1 MSNHILVVED
11 DNAIRR
17 LLTFLLQNEGFEVSA
32 HADAAQA
39 RGALKGPKPSL
50 IILDLI
56 LPDQDGISFAQE
68 LRQLRGFDRV
78 PIMALTARTQTVD
91 KYEAFQAG
99 FDSYLTKPFDP
110 LELIFNIRAL
120 IRLASP
126 SEEAGPAELGT
137 ADCRLTPAKYHLQV
151 EGREVLLTRLETAL
165 LAYLMR
171 HPGQVFSAEVLSDRI
186 LAKGEDGEGRT
197 VDAIH
202 AHIRNLRAKVEADP
216 KSPAWVKTLGRRGYY
231 FPD

>member
-1 MSNHILVVED
+1 MSNQIMVVED

-17 LLTFLLQNEGFEVSA
+17 LLTFLLQNEGFEVTS
-32 HADAAQA
+32 HPDAAQA
-39 RGALKGPKPSL
+39 RSALKGPKPNL
-50 IILDLI
+50 IILDLM
-56 LPDQDGISFAQE
+56 LPDQDGVSFAQE
-68 LRQLRGFDRV
+68 LRQSQGFERV
-78 PIMALTARTQTVD
+78 PVMALTARTQTID

-120 IRLASP
+120 LRLASP
-126 SEEAGPAELGT
+126 IEETVPAELGT
-137 ADCRLTPAKYHLQV
+137 ADCRLTPAKYHLMV

-171 HPGQVFSAEVLSDRI
+171 HPGQVFSAELLAERI
-186 LAKGEDGEGRT
+186 LSKGEDGEGRT

-202 AHIRNLRAKVEADP
+202 AHIRNLRSKVEADP
-216 KSPAWVKTLGRRGYY
+216 KNPAWVKTLGRRGYY

>member
-32 HADAAQA
+32 HSDAAQA
-39 RGALKGPKPSL
+39 RASLSGPKPGL
-50 IILDLI
+50 VILDLM
-56 LPDQDGISFAQE
+56 LPDLDGIAFAQE
-68 LRQLRGFDRV
+68 LRQLQGFARI
-78 PIMALTARTQTVD
+78 PIMALTARAQTID

-120 IRLASP
+120 MRLASP
-126 SEEAGPAELGT
+126 LVEAGPSELGV
-137 ADCRLTPAKYHLQV
+137 AECLLTPAKYHLQV

-171 HPGQVFSAEVLSDRI
+171 HPGQVFSAEVLAERI

-216 KSPAWVKTLGRRGYY
+216 KNPVWVKTLGRRGYY